1 MKKSLLSF
9 NFDISLILLNLFYSL
24 FYQILLLL
32 HGDVETN
39 PGPNK
44 KYKPFTCCHWNVNSL
59 TAHNMVKLPSI
70 AAYNTIHKYHFICIS
85 ETYLDFSV
93 PTDDRDTLI
102 NGYNLIRAD
111 HPSNNKRGG
120 VCIYY
125 RESLAVQL
133 VKTNNLSQCLLCEVS
148 ITNEKGYAAVLYRSP
163 SQNILEFDNFILS
176 FEKMLRDA

>member
-1 MKKSLLSF
+1 MNKSLLSF

-59 TAHNMVKLPSI
+59 TAHNMVKLSSI
-70 AAYNTIHKYHFICIS
+70 AVYNTIHKYNFICIS
-85 ETYLDFSV
+85 ETYLDSSV
-93 PTDDRDTLI
+93 RTDDRDIWI
-102 NGYNLIRAD
+102 NGYTLIRAV

-125 RESLAVQL
+125 RESLAVEL
-133 VKTNNLSQCLLCEVS
+133 VETNYLSERLLCKFS
-148 ITNEKGYAAVLYRSP
+148 INNKKGSHPACDVVATSHLGL
-163 SQNILEFDNFILS
+163 I
-176 FEKMLRDA
+176 